1 MKKLRV
7 DAMSATYEILIERGV
22 LSNCEKFLAPVVR
35 GKRAMIITDT
45 NVAPLYLEKVKDALE
60 KGGFEVY
67 SHIFTAGE
75 QSKHLGTVAEIYD
88 SLSKNEFT
96 RKDFIVALGGGV
108 CGDISGF
115 AAASYMR
122 GIDFVQ
128 IPTTL
133 LSQVDSSVGGKT
145 GVDTKYGKN
154 LVGAFYQP
162 KLVLI
167 DPDTLSTLSDHYFAD
182 GMGEVIK
189 YGCIR
194 NAELFKML
202 LSVDIKENIEDII
215 LECLKI
221 KRDVV
226 NEDEREGGIRMILNF
241 GHTAGHS
248 IEKLSDFSLSHGE
261 CVAKGMVMITK
272 ASEKLGLTENGTAL
286 KIAQLCEKCGLETAC
301 DFDLNAVADNAKND
315 KKGSGVKLNIVLIS
329 KIGESFIHTID
340 KNDFINYLSF

>member
-1 MKKLRV
+1 MKKLKV
-7 DAMSATYEILIERGV
+7 DAMSATYEILIERDI
-22 LSNCEKFLAPVVR
+22 LSECDKFIAPVVR
-35 GKRAMIITDT
+35 GKKAMIITDT
-45 NVAPLYLEKVKDALE
+45 NVAPLYLDKVETAL
-60 KGGFEVY
+60 KNGGFEVY
-67 SHIFTAGE
+67 SHIFKAGE
-75 QSKHLGTVAEIYD
+75 QSKHLLTVADIYD
-88 SLSKNEFT
+88 CLSQNEFT

-115 AAASYMR
+115 AASTYMR

-167 DPDTLSTLSDHYFAD
+167 DPNTLNTLTDHYFAD

-194 NAELFKML
+194 NAELFDML
-202 LSVDIKENIEDII
+202 ENVDVKENIEDII

-226 NEDEREGGIRMILNF
+226 NEDERESGIRMILNF

-248 IEKLSDFSLSHGE
+248 IEKLSDFKLSHGE
-261 CVAKGMVMITK
+261 CVAKGMMLITL
-272 ASEKLGLTENGTAL
+272 ASEKLGLTEGGTTVKL
-286 KIAQLCEKCGLETAC
+286 IRLCRKCGLNSDIDYSIKDIAE
-301 DFDLNAVADNAKND
+301 NAKND
-315 KKGSGVKLNIVLIS
+315 KKGSGNSLNIVLIS

-340 KNDFINYLSF
+340 KNDFEKFLSF

>member
-1 MKKLRV
+1 MKTLTV
-7 DAMSATYEILIERGV
+7 NAMSATYDIQIKKGILSE
-22 LSNCEKFLAPVVR
+22 CAKFISDVVR
-35 GKRAMIITDT
+35 GKKAMIVTDT
-45 NVAPLYLEKVKDALE
+45 NVAPLYLDKVKENLINA
-60 KGGFEVY
+60 GFETY

-75 QSKHLGTVAEIYD
+75 ESKHLGTVAGIYD
-88 SLSKNEFT
+88 SLSENEFT

-115 AAASYMR
+115 AASTYMR

-167 DPDTLSTLSDHYFAD
+167 DPDTLNTLSNHYFAD
-182 GMGEVIK
+182 GMGEVVK

-194 NAELFKML
+194 NAELFTML
-202 LSVDIKENIEDII
+202 ENVDIKENIEDII

-226 NEDEREGGIRMILNF
+226 VEDEKESGVRMILNF

-248 IEKLSDFSLSHGE
+248 IEKLAQFKKSHGE

-272 ASEKLGLTENGTAL
+272 ASEDLGITEAGTA
-286 KIAQLCEKCGLETAC
+286 KRIEALCSKCNLDTSC
-301 DFDLNAVADNAKND
+301 DYDIDTVALHARND
-315 KKGSGVKLNIVLIS
+315 KKGSGNHLNIILID
-329 KIGESFIHTID
+329 KIGNSIIHTID
-340 KNDFINYLSF
+340 KNDFAKYLSN

>member
-1 MKKLRV
+1 MKKLIV
-7 DAMSATYEILIERGV
+7 EAMSATYEILIERGV
-22 LSNCEKFLAPVVR
+22 LSNCASFIAPVVR
-35 GKRAMIITDT
+35 GKRALIITDT
-45 NVAPLYLEKVKDALE
+45 NVAPLYLEKVKDSLT
-60 KGGFEVY
+60 KGGFETY

-75 QSKHLGTVAEIYD
+75 QSKHLTTVAEIYD
-88 SLSKNEFT
+88 TLAENEFT

-167 DPDTLSTLSDHYFAD
+167 DPDTLNTLSDHYFAD
-182 GMGEVIK
+182 GMGEIIK

-194 NAELFKML
+194 NAELFSTL
-202 LSVDIKENIEDII
+202 ENVDIKENIEDII

-248 IEKLSDFSLSHGE
+248 VEKLSEFTLSHGE
-261 CVAKGMVMITK
+261 CVAKGMVMIVK
-272 ASEKLGLTENGTAL
+272 ASEKLGLTENGTADRIV
-286 KIAQLCEKCGLETAC
+286 KLCEKCGLDTSTNFELDVIAE
-301 DFDLNAVADNAKND
+301 NAKND
-315 KKGSGVKLNIVLIS
+315 KKGSGSDLNIILIS
-329 KIGESFIHTID
+329 KIGSSFIHTVN
-340 KNDFINYLSF
+340 KNDFALYLSK

>member
-1 MKKLRV
+1 MKTLTV
-7 DAMSATYEILIERGV
+7 NAMSATYDIQIKKGILSE
-22 LSNCEKFLAPVVR
+22 CAKFISDVVR
-35 GKRAMIITDT
+35 GKKAMIVTDT
-45 NVAPLYLEKVKDALE
+45 NVAPLYLDKVKDKLSSA
-60 KGGFEVY
+60 GFETY

-75 QSKHLGTVAEIYD
+75 ESKHLGTVAGIYD
-88 SLSKNEFT
+88 SLSENEFT

-115 AAASYMR
+115 VASTYMR

-167 DPDTLSTLSDHYFAD
+167 DPLTLNTLSDHYFAD
-182 GMGEVIK
+182 GMGEVVK

-194 NAELFKML
+194 NAELFTML
-202 LSVDIKENIEDII
+202 ENVDIKENIEDII

-226 NEDEREGGIRMILNF
+226 VEDEKESGVRMILNF

-248 IEKLSDFSLSHGE
+248 IEKLAQFKKSHGE

-272 ASEKLGLTENGTAL
+272 ASESLGITEVGTA
-286 KIAQLCEKCGLETAC
+286 KRIENLCSKCNLDTSC
-301 DFDLNAVADNAKND
+301 DYDIDTVARNAKND
-315 KKGSGVKLNIVLIS
+315 KKGSDNNLSIILS
-329 KIGESFIHTID
+329 DKIGSCFIHTID
-340 KNDFINYLSF
+340 KNEFANFLI

>member
-1 MKKLRV
+1 MKKLTV
-7 DAMSATYEILIERGV
+7 NAMSATYDILIEKGI
-22 LSNCEKFLAPVVR
+22 LKDCAKHIGNVVR

-45 NVAPLYLEKVKDALE
+45 NVAPLYLDKVKEELSNA
-60 KGGFEVY
+60 GFKTY

-75 QSKHLGTVAEIYD
+75 ESKHLGTVAEIYD
-88 SLSKNEFT
+88 SLSENEFT

-115 AAASYMR
+115 AASTYMR

-167 DPDTLSTLSDHYFAD
+167 DPQTLSTLTDHYFAD
-182 GMGEVIK
+182 GMGEVVK

-194 NAELFKML
+194 NAELFTML
-202 LSVDIKENIEDII
+202 ETVDVKENIEDII

-226 NEDEREGGIRMILNF
+226 VEDEKESGVRMILNF

-248 IEKLSDFSLSHGE
+248 IEKLAEFKKSHGE

-272 ASEKLGLTENGTAL
+272 ASESLGITEKGTA
-286 KIAQLCEKCGLETAC
+286 KRIEALCTKCNLDTSC
-301 DFDLNAVADNAKND
+301 DYDIDTVALHARND
-315 KKGSGVKLNIVLIS
+315 KKGSDNNLNIILID
-329 KIGESFIHTID
+329 KIGNSVIHTID
-340 KNDFINYLSF
+340 KNDFAKYLSK

>member
-1 MKKLRV
+1 MKKLTV
-7 DAMSATYEILIERGV
+7 NAMSATYDILIEKGI
-22 LSNCEKFLAPVVR
+22 LKNCAQFIAPVIKA
-35 GKRAMIITDT
+35 KRLLIITDS
-45 NVAPLYLEKVKDALE
+45 NVEKLHLNTVLSSFENTD
-60 KGGFEVY
+60 FEV
-67 SHIFTAGE
+67 FTHVFEAGE
-75 QSKHLGTVAEIYD
+75 QNKTLNTVSSIYD
-88 SLSKNEFT
+88 SLCKYNFT
-96 RKDFIVALGGGV
+96 RKDCIIALGGGV

-115 AAASYMR
+115 AAATYMR

-162 KLVLI
+162 KIVII
-167 DPDTLSTLSDHYFAD
+167 DPETLDTLSDHYFAD

-194 NAELFKML
+194 SEELFSTL
-202 LSVDIKENIEDII
+202 ETCDINENIEDII

-226 NEDEREGGIRMILNF
+226 NEDERESGIRMILNF

-248 IEKLSDFSLSHGE
+248 IEKLSEFSLSHGE
-261 CVAKGMVMITK
+261 CVAKGMVMITR
-272 ASEKLGLTENGTAL
+272 ASEKLS
-286 KIAQLCEKCGLETAC
+286 LCEQGTTQRIENLCKKYSLNTDIPFTA
-301 DFDLNAVADNAKND
+301 FDIGENAKND
-315 KKGSGVKLNIVLIS
+315 KKGSDNNLSVILTS
-329 KIGESFIHTID
+329 KIGSCFIHTID
-340 KNDFINYLSF
+340 KDEFANFLS

>member
-1 MKKLRV
+1 MKKLTV
-7 DAMSATYEILIERGV
+7 NAMSATYDIFI
-22 LSNCEKFLAPVVR
+22 
-35 GKRAMIITDT
+35 
-45 NVAPLYLEKVKDALE
+45 E
-60 KGGFEVY
+60 KGILKNCAQFIAPCIRAKRLLIVTDSNVKKLHLNTVLTAFENTDFEVY
-67 SHIFTAGE
+67 THVFPAGE
-75 QSKHLGTVAEIYD
+75 QNKTLQTVAEIYD
-88 SLSKNEFT
+88 SLCKYSFT
-96 RKDFIVALGGGV
+96 RKDCIIALGGGV

-115 AAASYMR
+115 AAATYMR

-145 GVDTKYGKN
+145 GVDTQYGKN

-162 KLVLI
+162 KIVII
-167 DPDTLSTLSDHYFAD
+167 DPQTLDTLSDHYFAD

-194 NAELFKML
+194 SEELFDTL
-202 LSVDIKENIEDII
+202 ETCDIKESIEDVI

-226 NEDEREGGIRMILNF
+226 NEDERESGIRMILNF

-248 IEKLSDFSLSHGE
+248 IEKLSNFSLSHGE

-272 ASEKLGLTENGTAL
+272 ASEKLGFTEKDTA
-286 KIAQLCEKCGLETAC
+286 KRIISLCKKYS
-301 DFDLNAVADNAKND
+301 LNTDISFSSDDIGENAKND
-315 KKGSGVKLNIVLIS
+315 KKGSDNNLSIILID
-329 KIGESFIHTID
+329 KIGSCFIHTIN
-340 KNDFINYLSF
+340 KNDFANFLK